1 MRAQRLA
8 LLGGIAL
15 AIALTPALAATV
27 LAAGPTVVVQPG
39 DTLTGIARRHS
50 LSISRLVELNDLTD
64 PNRIFAGQRLRVAG
78 GGSRTPARAQTST
91 RRTVHVVS
99 SGSTLWGI
107 AAHYGVSVG
116 SIAAANHLAN
126 PSLIFAGQRLVDPRR
141 PDAPAL
147 PAPRGCRRR
156 CLGTAAGSV
165 GRARRQSR
173 IDAVGHRRALRRE
186 RRIHCRG
193 EPSRRSEPDLR
204 RPAPSHSRWKRADAT
219 PRLPGRGCHRRWP
232 AIVAERAAVRRII
245 VREARS
251 LRRPAGVRAGGG
263 LAGIG
268 LAAGRREPR
277 RRGRRHAADAR
288 DRRLGRRDDARPAR
302 GHPRGAEQH
311 RRRRA
316 AAEPLSP
323 PVRRES

>member
-8 LLGGIAL
+8 LLGGIAI

-27 LAAGPTVVVQPG
+27 VAAGPTVVVQPG

-50 LSISRLVELNDLTD
+50 LSISRLVELNDLAD

-126 PSLIFAGQRLVDPRR
+126 PSLIFAGQRLAIPGAPAHRRSRPHADAGGGASAPRR
-141 PDAPAL
+141 
-147 PAPRGCRRR
+147 
-156 CLGTAAGSV
+156 AASV
-165 GRARRQSR
+165 VHVVSPR
-173 IDAVGHRRALRRE
+173 IDAVGHCRALQRE
-186 RRIHCRG
+186 RWIHCRG
-193 EPSRRSEPDLR
+193 EPSRRSEPDLP
-204 RPAPSHSRWKRADAT
+204 RPAPSHSRWKRADQ
-219 PRLPGRGCHRRWP
+219 RRGSPGEDVIADGPHRR
-232 AIVAERAAVRRII
+232 RAGPGSPHHR
-245 VREARS
+245 ARGSS

-268 LAAGRREPR
+268 LAAGRRELR

-288 DRRLGRRDDARPAR
+288 DRRLGRRDDASA
-302 GHPRGAEQH
+302 GAWPSTRH
-311 RRRRA
+311 RA
-316 AAEPLSP
+316 TSP
-323 PVRRES
+323 PACGC